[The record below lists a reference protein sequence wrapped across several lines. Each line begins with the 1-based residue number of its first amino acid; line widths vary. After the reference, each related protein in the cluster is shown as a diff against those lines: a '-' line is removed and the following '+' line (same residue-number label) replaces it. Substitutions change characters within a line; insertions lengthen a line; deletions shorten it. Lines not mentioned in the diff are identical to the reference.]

1 MTQRIELS
9 IVPKNIGKILP
20 EEINNDDIQDLRSA
34 SPELLSIALEDARLT
49 NNDVLVG
56 AIAAFAIESART
68 VLAKNPGVKAYRQ
81 LDYLDIARSVFPGL
95 EV

>member
-1 MTQRIELS
+1 MSQRIELS
-9 IVPKNIGKILP
+9 IVPENIGKRQP

-34 SPELLSIALEDARLT
+34 SPEFLSMSLENARLT
-49 NNDVLVG
+49 DNDVLVG

-68 VLAKNPGVKAYRQ
+68 VLVKNPGVKAYRQ